1 MSSVA
6 VKVRS
11 SVIWGGFHVWQ
22 RNRDAFLRSWKVE
35 FGGVLVEPFILLVAI
50 GFGLGAYIED
60 FGELSYAEFLAPGL
74 VASYAMFHATFDS
87 TFGAYLRM
95 ESHHIYE
102 AMLFT
107 PIGPAD
113 IVVGE
118 VMWSATR
125 AVVSST
131 VILVV
136 AASFGLVDSPLAILA
151 IPCAYL
157 IGVCIGAL
165 AMTLTAT
172 ATTIGAMNNFFTL
185 FILPMFYVSGV
196 FFPLDRLPKGVQMLS
211 WALPLTPAVSLVR
224 GLVTGDTTW
233 FMVLWALEL
242 IAVAAAALWLASW
255 FMGRRLIK

>member
-1 MSSVA
+1 MSGVG
-6 VKVRS
+6 VMVRS
-11 SVIWGGFHVWQ
+11 SVFWGGFHVWQ
-22 RNRDAFLRSWKVE
+22 RNRDAFLRAWRVE
-35 FGGVLVEPFILLVAI
+35 LGGVLIEPFVLLVAI
-50 GFGLGAYIED
+50 GFGLGAYIQD
-60 FGELSYAEFLAPGL
+60 IDGMSYAEFLAPGL

-102 AMLFT
+102 AMLYT

-131 VILVV
+131 AVLV
-136 AASFGLVDSPLAILA
+136 AAAGFGLVDSPLAILA

-157 IGVCIGAL
+157 IGFTIGSL
-165 AMTLTAT
+165 AMILTAT

-185 FILPMFYVSGV
+185 FIMPMFYVSGV

-211 WALPLTPAVSLVR
+211 WALPLTPAASLVR

-242 IAVAAAALWLASW
+242 IAVATVALWLASW
-255 FMGRRLIK
+255 FMSRRLIK